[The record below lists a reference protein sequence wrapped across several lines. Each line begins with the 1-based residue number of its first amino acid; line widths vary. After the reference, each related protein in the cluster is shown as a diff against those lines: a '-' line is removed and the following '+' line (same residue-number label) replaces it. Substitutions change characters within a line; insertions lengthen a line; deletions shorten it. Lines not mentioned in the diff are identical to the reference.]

1 MMRSL
6 RQPLSPYTPEVL
18 LIQPKGSTTKG
29 ATRKFRCA
37 LGFVSL
43 YWGAPCDYEVSVE
56 RENRMKSAF
65 AFLLAIYVL
74 AAACLA
80 IFQRRLMYFP
90 DRRLTHPAEAG
101 MSGTEELRLK
111 ADDGK
116 TLIAW
121 HLPPRQGRPLIL
133 YFHGNGG
140 ALADRVP
147 RFRMFAASG
156 YGFLAVSYRGYGG
169 SAGSPT
175 QIGLMRDGEAAY
187 REAKHLGYS
196 DDRIVLMGESLGTG
210 IATVLAATRKA
221 AALVL
226 DSPFSSAADA
236 AAAHYPIFP
245 VRWFMID
252 QFRSD
257 LAIRNVN
264 IPVLIVHGDG
274 DGVIPIALAKRLFER
289 ANEPKAFITV
299 AGGGHLVLGLPEVFA
314 RVRVWID
321 GTAGLKPHDRTAF
334 N

>member
-1 MMRSL
+1 L
-6 RQPLSPYTPEVL
+6 
-18 LIQPKGSTTKG
+18 
-29 ATRKFRCA
+29 
-37 LGFVSL
+37 
-43 YWGAPCDYEVSVE
+43 VE
-56 RENRMKSAF
+56 RKYRLIPAF
-65 AFLLAIYVL
+65 FFL
-74 AAACLA
+74 AAVYVMAAAGLA
-80 IFQRRLMYFP
+80 VFQRRFMYFP
-90 DRRLTHPAEAG
+90 DRCLTHPAEAG
-101 MSGTEELRLK
+101 MSGVEELRLK
-111 ADDGK
+111 ADDGE

-121 HLPPRQGRPLIL
+121 HFPPSEERPLIL

-140 ALADRVP
+140 ALVDRVP
-147 RFRMFAASG
+147 RFHMFAASG

-289 ANEPKAFITV
+289 ANERKAFITV

-314 RVRVWID
+314 RVRAWID